1 MEERVILYLEA
12 WMASLRPQELMDFF
26 VFWMASNA
34 FLPDQVLNAAFNS
47 TQGFARR
54 PSPSTCSDT
63 LSQSRMYFSQEGIVI
78 PYYMEKGNVT
88 CCTTLCSAQVP
99 LLCYL
104 SLLL

>member
-1 MEERVILYLEA
+1 
-12 WMASLRPQELMDFF
+12 MASLRPQELMDFF

-63 LSQSRMYFSQEGIVI
+63 LSPSRMYFSQEDFNTDMGIVFSEHSKV
-78 PYYMEKGNVT
+78 MNA
-88 CCTTLCSAQVP
+88 L
-99 LLCYL
+99 
-104 SLLL
+104 